1 MFFNGSRYQRVLD
14 VTLSD
19 AKGKTVRLKRTREPL
34 TTELALTYQVREG
47 DRLDLLAHRFF
58 HDPRKW
64 WLIAD
69 ANPDVLTLEQLLV
82 PGRQLRIPR
91 DRNA

>member
-1 MFFNGSRYQRVLD
+1 MFFDGSRYQRVAD
-14 VTLSD
+14 APFTDGKGRAVT
-19 AKGKTVRLKRTREPL
+19 LKRTREPVA
-34 TTELALTYQVREG
+34 TQAALVYQVREG
-47 DRLDLLAHRFF
+47 DRLDTLAHKFF

-69 ANPDVLTLEQLLV
+69 ANPDAMTPEELLI
-82 PGRQLRIPR
+82 PGRQLVIPR

>member
-1 MFFNGSRYQRVLD
+1 MFFEGSRYRR
-14 VTLSD
+14 TAD
-19 AKGKTVRLKRTREPL
+19 AQLADALGRSHPLKDLREPVA
-34 TTELALTYQVREG
+34 TELALVYTVRAG
-47 DRLDLLAHRFF
+47 DRPDLLAQRFF

-69 ANPDVLTLEQLLV
+69 ANPEWLTLEQMLV

-91 DRNA
+91 DRQP

>member
-1 MFFNGSRYQRVLD
+1 MYFDNSRYRRTPD
-14 VTLSD
+14 VPFSDGAGGVHTLK
-19 AKGKTVRLKRTREPL
+19 ALREPVP
-34 TTELALTYQVREG
+34 TELALVYTVRSG

-58 HDPRKW
+58 HDPAKW

-69 ANPDVLTLEQLLV
+69 ANPEWLTLEEMLV

-91 DRNA
+91 DRSA

>member
-1 MFFNGSRYQRVLD
+1 MFFEGSRYRRTADTQ
-14 VTLSD
+14 VTD
-19 AKGKTVRLKRTREPL
+19 ALGKTHPLKTLREPAAV
-34 TTELALTYQVREG
+34 ELALVYTVRTG

-69 ANPDVLTLEQLLV
+69 ANPECMTLEEMLV
-82 PGRQLRIPR
+82 PGRPLRIPR
-91 DRNA
+91 DRNP

>member
-1 MFFNGSRYQRVLD
+1 MYFDNSRYRRTADTQ
-14 VTLSD
+14 LSD
-19 AKGKTVRLKRTREPL
+19 ALGATHTLKTVREPVAVETALVYTVRT
-34 TTELALTYQVREG
+34 G

-69 ANPDVLTLEQLLV
+69 ANPEWLTLEEMLV

-91 DRNA
+91 DRNP

>member
-1 MFFNGSRYQRVLD
+1 MFFEGSRYRRTPDTVLTD
-14 VTLSD
+14 ADGRAHPLKTLREPV
-19 AKGKTVRLKRTREPL
+19 ATEEALVYTVR
-34 TTELALTYQVREG
+34 QG

-58 HDPRKW
+58 HDSRKW

-69 ANPDVLTLEQLLV
+69 ANPQHLTLEEMLV

>member
-1 MFFNGSRYQRVLD
+1 MYFDNSRYRRTPESSL
-14 VTLSD
+14 TD
-19 AKGKTVRLKRTREPL
+19 ASGRTHALKSLREPVAVEEALVYTVR
-34 TTELALTYQVREG
+34 AG

-58 HDPRKW
+58 HDSRKW

-69 ANPDVLTLEQLLV
+69 ANPEWLTLEEMLV

-91 DRNA
+91 DRNP